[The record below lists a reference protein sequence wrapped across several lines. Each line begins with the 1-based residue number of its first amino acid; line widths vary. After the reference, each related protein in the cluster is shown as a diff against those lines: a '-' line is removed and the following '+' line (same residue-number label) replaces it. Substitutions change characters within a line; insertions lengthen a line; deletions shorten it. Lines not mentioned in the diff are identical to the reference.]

1 MQGRFIDQWRDIM
14 KKYFNGFCEE
24 DIGLLS
30 TICNEYLACRV
41 SSCFAQDRNMTALI
55 EKIEKAVK

>member
-30 TICNEYLACRV
+30 TICNEYLPAG
-41 SSCFAQDRNMTALI
+41 SA
-55 EKIEKAVK
+55 AVLPKTGI

>member
-1 MQGRFIDQWRDIM
+1 M